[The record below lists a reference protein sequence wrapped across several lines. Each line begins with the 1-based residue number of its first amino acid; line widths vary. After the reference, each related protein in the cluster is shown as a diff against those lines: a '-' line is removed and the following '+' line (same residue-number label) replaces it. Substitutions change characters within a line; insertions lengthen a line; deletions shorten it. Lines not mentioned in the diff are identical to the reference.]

1 MGHTAWAIM
10 MFVTLMVYLAMIP
23 SDIRKEKYT
32 SAGFNIIMA
41 IFSAMFMEYEY
52 LSSAEIES
60 KALAVHTVLVKNYN
74 IVPKQLRGTIIPVLG
89 TSSAPRNKIVITY
102 RVPDDAPVP
111 LIRDALIQKFGG
123 NCTFFG

>member
-10 MFVTLMVYLAMIP
+10 MFVTLMIY
-23 SDIRKEKYT
+23 
-32 SAGFNIIMA
+32 
-41 IFSAMFMEYEY
+41 
-52 LSSAEIES
+52 
-60 KALAVHTVLVKNYN
+60 VHTVLVKNYN

-89 TSSAPRNKIVITY
+89 ASSAPRNKIVITC

-123 NCTFFG
+123 NYTFFD